1 MKIKNE
7 AGFTLLE
14 ILIVVGIIA
23 ILTGAIL
30 TSIAGQ
36 REKARVSK
44 VLTEISARLQ
54 PMMMCWSD
62 GNGVNTPGTSGGGSI
77 CYDTSTNNDLSAYG
91 QWPDVSSLTGFSIN
105 STITNSSAWYIRID
119 GSDSRICCNSATAQC
134 GVIDPAVNCEADS
147 PVSF

>member
-62 GNGVNTPGTSGGGSI
+62 GKDRKSV
-77 CYDTSTNNDLSAYG
+77 
-91 QWPDVSSLTGFSIN
+91 V
-105 STITNSSAWYIRID
+105 
-119 GSDSRICCNSATAQC
+119 
-134 GVIDPAVNCEADS
+134 
-147 PVSF
+147 